1 MSYGGQS
8 LGSVETKYYILQL
21 GTLGFLLVHRV
32 CQDPKAMERESGA
45 SERALLQKV
54 DNSHA
59 PMYP

>member
-8 LGSVETKYYILQL
+8 LGSVETKYILQL

-32 CQDPKAMERESGA
+32 CQDPLAMERERGA

-54 DNSHA
+54 DNRHA